1 MFYIGPPLFGFILG
15 FILGSRIK
23 TEPDSKVKFTIGSFL
38 VVLIV
43 AIVMAY
49 ELGTFPFYN
58 DLPISTGFIAAI
70 IGIFAGKIVL
80 GR

>member
-23 TEPDSKVKFTIGSFL
+23 TEPDSKIKFTLGSFL

-43 AIVMAY
+43 AILMAY
-49 ELGTFPFYN
+49 ELGPFPFYQGI
-58 DLPISTGFIAAI
+58 PIATGFVAAI
-70 IGIFAGKIVL
+70 IGIFAGKIIL